1 MSSLDS
7 ISVRVEGA
15 VKRAFRTENLRPLL
29 QEVAE
34 ALRQLSETGE
44 GMSIDLSAMP
54 FSAQDEADLRAHLG
68 EGEVSATV
76 NAFGPTRV
84 QETALPGVWLV
95 EHKDGEDRR
104 LAMHLEVARVPSI
117 LVTPIED
124 IVDGL
129 AVLDTQSGDTAS
141 ATDTPD
147 SSPL

>member
-15 VKRAFRTENLRPLL
+15 MKTAFRTENLRPLL
-29 QEVAE
+29 QEVAQ

-44 GMSIDLSAMP
+44 DTTIDVSAMP

-68 EGEVSATV
+68 EGEVNATV
-76 NAFGPTRV
+76 NAFGLTLV

-95 EHKDGEDRR
+95 EHKDGNERR
-104 LAMHLEVARVPSI
+104 LALHLEVARVPSI

-129 AVLDTQSGDTAS
+129 AALDAQSGDS
-141 ATDTPD
+141 I
-147 SSPL
+147 